1 MSINSTV
8 PLTNLDEKLIRSIL
22 HEYRIFNAE
31 ILFRIDATV
40 DEFIDIVEG
49 NRSYIRC
56 IYVYN
61 KIDQLS
67 IEELDEIANKPD
79 TIPISLSLNLN
90 MDNLL
95 PMIWHYLAL
104 VRVYT
109 KRRAAPPDFS
119 DAIVLRHGATMQT
132 VCQLIHKDLVSQFK
146 YSLVWGTS
154 AKHTPQRVGLG
165 HLLEDE
171 DVVMIVKK

>member
-1 MSINSTV
+1 MVRN
-8 PLTNLDEKLIRSIL
+8 IL

-31 ILFRIDATV
+31 ILFRCDATV
-40 DEFIDIVEG
+40 DEFIDIIEG

-67 IEELDEIANKPD
+67 IEELEEFARKPD
-79 TIPISLSLNLN
+79 SIVVSLHMNLNL
-90 MDNLL
+90 DNLIK
-95 PMIWHYLAL
+95 MIWEYLSL

-109 KRRAAPPDFS
+109 KRRAAPPDFNE
-119 DAIVLRHGATMQT
+119 AIVLRHGATVQN

-146 YSLVWGTS
+146 YALVWGTS
-154 AKHTPQRVGLG
+154 AKHCPQRVGLG
-165 HLLEDE
+165 HNLEDE
-171 DVVMIVKK
+171 DVVQIVKK